1 MLIPLHRRWLSLLG
15 RRCSGS
21 PRGLCA
27 LIQGANPAVR
37 ISKIPVPE
45 AGVLWVDGGMFPAN
59 PYSKLAPEDVIL
71 HYVDITIATILAD
84 QRHLDPYF
92 DMKAL
97 TDDFPL
103 GAHLSQVF

>member
-1 MLIPLHRRWLSLLG
+1 M
-15 RRCSGS
+15 
-21 PRGLCA
+21 
-27 LIQGANPAVR
+27 QGTNPAVR

-45 AGVLWVDGGMFPAN
+45 AGVLWVDGGMFPAD

-71 HYVDITIATILAD
+71 HYVDVTIATIFAD

-103 GAHLSQVF
+103 GAHLAQLF